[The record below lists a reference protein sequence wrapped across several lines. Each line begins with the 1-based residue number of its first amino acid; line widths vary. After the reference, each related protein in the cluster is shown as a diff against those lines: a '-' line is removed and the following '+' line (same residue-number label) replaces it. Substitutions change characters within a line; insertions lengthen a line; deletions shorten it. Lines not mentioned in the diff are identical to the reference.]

1 LTYPWGGGSFNVGN
15 DVICGKYFKKYGR
28 DDKSYV
34 FCDKAVDAHV
44 DAHLV
49 QVCKSPMVLA
59 TY

>member
-1 LTYPWGGGSFNVGN
+1 LTYPWGYNFNVGN
-15 DVICGKYFKKYGR
+15 EVIHGKYFKKYGR

-49 QVCKSPMVLA
+49 RACKFPMVLA
-59 TY
+59 TH